1 MNGPDNSG
9 ITEGLG
15 LAEGELRL
23 SDPVPAWADAFIR
36 EASRLNNYLRQARG
50 ELEHIG
56 STAVPGLAA
65 KPILDLAARLPDPA
79 ALASFEASLPG
90 LDYRLRDDAGE
101 SGGRVWIREQAGRR
115 THILHLVL
123 ENDRQWRD
131 WLDLRDLLRHSET
144 ARQHYAEAKAQALET
159 ATSRREYTQAK
170 TAIIQRLLSGQAQF

>member
-36 EASRLNNYLRQARG
+36 EAARLNNYLRQARG

-79 ALASFEASLPG
+79 ALSSFEASLPG

-101 SGGRVWIREQAGRR
+101 SGGRVWIREKAGRR
-115 THILHLVL
+115 THILHVVL
-123 ENDRQWRD
+123 ENGQQWRD
-131 WLDLRDLLRHSET
+131 WLDLLALFAAVWLL
-144 ARQHYAEAKAQALET
+144 AL
-159 ATSRREYTQAK
+159 
-170 TAIIQRLLSGQAQF
+170 RLLFSPIGSNTFRGQPNTGSDAFDTCSNDFIHGENK